1 MRNPLRPSSSL
12 RWKHL
17 AIALLLGL
25 TASATV
31 QAQGQAQGQAQ
42 APAQAPAHA
51 PAKDAEPTVQ
61 RSVIEDDSVRIEEL
75 RVRGLL
81 QSITVRP
88 RNSTARP
95 YQIVTGQDGRD
106 LSQDRRAA
114 GQRVWSV
121 LAF

>member
-1 MRNPLRPSSSL
+1 MRNPLRPSSGL

-42 APAQAPAHA
+42 APAQV

-81 QSITVRP
+81 QSITVRS